1 VPETDYIDI
10 AYVGMCDTI
19 EEICELNAD
28 MKRIRYIDTEEKILD
43 PATGEIIG
51 GAAESTIPEGFA
63 SFMGAET
70 IYHEAVSK
78 GTNIDGS
85 TALSEDKG
93 YVTIGLTAD
102 KVDSYIP
109 MIREPLAEPARYA
122 VIKYRLTGE
131 KGWIE
136 FFTSTQ
142 NAWAT
147 SGDCIQFKEESG
159 AIIRDGEWH
168 VLIIDLSVG
177 STYKPSDDGEYYLK
191 YLRFDP
197 INLDAKPT
205 DVCYVDIAYLG
216 VCADYEDA
224 LSCDKDITSVQFF
237 DANGVVTV
245 DREQN

>member
-1 VPETDYIDI
+1 
-10 AYVGMCDTI
+10 
-19 EEICELNAD
+19 
-28 MKRIRYIDTEEKILD
+28 
-43 PATGEIIG
+43 
-51 GAAESTIPEGFA
+51 
-63 SFMGAET
+63 
-70 IYHEAVSK
+70 
-78 GTNIDGS
+78 
-85 TALSEDKG
+85 
-93 YVTIGLTAD
+93 
-102 KVDSYIP
+102 

-147 SGDCIQFKEESG
+147 GGDCIQFKEESG

-168 VLIIDLSVG
+168 VLIIDLSIG

-224 LSCDKDITSVQFF
+224 LSCDKDITSVQFL